1 MKAAAWNLRDIKL
14 KSIHQKK
21 RQCCLVYNIKN
32 QTKYRET
39 LSLIGHFL
47 PFPRIFDPRKPDIG
61 KLLSCLPD
69 AVDDSL
75 PTYHLSTAPVYQCT
89 SAVYLCALK
98 RNNLLVSYTTPRC
111 AWPSVNFSLHFMSGE
126 NLLNALIRSTA
137 GTRHLL
143 KGISLQFNPI
153 QSNINASTYY
163 ILHIIMHLHVYMLFS
178 QWFMFNLFAL
188 Q

>member
-89 SAVYLCALK
+89 NAVYLCALK

-111 AWPSVNFSLHFMSGE
+111 AWPSVNFSLHFMSDG
-126 NLLNALIRSTA
+126 NVHLSNALIQSAA
-137 GTRHLL
+137 GTERQLFTVQPN
-143 KGISLQFNPI
+143 SI
-153 QSNINASTYY
+153 QYKCIY
-163 ILHIIMHLHVYMLFS
+163 ILHITCYNESTCCLVNGLCY
-178 QWFMFNLFAL
+178 AL

>member
-1 MKAAAWNLRDIKL
+1 MVSPIAKVTSV
-14 KSIHQKK
+14 KSSVGIFTHQGHIS
-21 RQCCLVYNIKN
+21 QVGSTVSVSDSVTHVGSIASHDAKN

-111 AWPSVNFSLHFMSGE
+111 AWPSVNFSLHFMSDG
-126 NLLNALIRSTA
+126 NVHLSNALIRSAA
-137 GTRHLL
+137 GTRHIL
-143 KGISLQFNPI
+143 KGISL
-153 QSNINASTYY
+153 
-163 ILHIIMHLHVYMLFS
+163 
-178 QWFMFNLFAL
+178 
-188 Q
+188 